1 MPHVPGHP
9 PDEQLRAMLE
19 RLTFGEIDELISRLS
34 FIKLPGGEEGP
45 LFYRDKTKAENI
57 AITVRWARR
66 ASAAGVAAL
75 MERLGAAL
83 RKKEAEERVRKME
96 GPLPGTR
103 FIRWEELEALPSFP
117 LIRQAITFPFHP
129 TRAASPKTRD
139 GYVSVAAI
147 YNMSRWASWKS
158 SSLDP
163 AEAAIAAA
171 INRLPLGE
179 LMTLNMGRRM
189 DQPAFFPIGLV
200 LPREIPR
207 R

>member
-1 MPHVPGHP
+1 MPHVPEHP

-19 RLTFGEIDELISRLS
+19 RLTFVELDELISRLS

-45 LFYRDKTKAENI
+45 LFYRDKTKGENI
-57 AITVRWARR
+57 AIVVRWARR

-83 RKKEAEERVRKME
+83 RQKEAEERVRRMK

-117 LIRQAITFPFHP
+117 LIRRAITFRFDP
-129 TRAASPKTRD
+129 TRAASPITRD

-147 YNMSRWASWKS
+147 YNMSSWASWKYG
-158 SSLDP
+158 SLDP
-163 AEAAIAAA
+163 EEAALARA
-171 INRLPLGE
+171 IKELPLGE
-179 LMTLNMGRRM
+179 LMALNHGRRT
-189 DQPAFFPIGLV
+189 DQPAFFPIGFI